1 VAKFYD
7 YVLAVWLRLA
17 ASRAAPELLE
27 ELREYLEAE
36 YQIIKLEVV
45 EESEPGGDGELAISL
60 QIQLTYDESQ
70 MDGDDPTE
78 EALGE
83 LDRELRHYIDAKY
96 RVNHLEILD
105 DALTSYLLAER
116 DEPEQRKY
124 PEPKQRDLT
133 DDEKTQL
140 RARIE
145 RGDADIYAL
154 ATEFGCSASQVAGIK
169 AAMHR

>member
-1 VAKFYD
+1 VP
-7 YVLAVWLRLA
+7 
-17 ASRAAPELLE
+17 RAAPDFLE
-27 ELREYLEAE
+27 ELQRYLETE
-36 YQIIKLEVV
+36 YQVIKLEIV
-45 EESEPGGDGELAISL
+45 EEAESNVEGELTVSSQL
-60 QIQLTYDESQ
+60 QVTFDESQ

-78 EALGE
+78 EAIGKLDGE
-83 LDRELRHYIDAKY
+83 LRAYLEAKY
-96 RVNHLEILD
+96 QVNHLEILD

-116 DEPEQRKY
+116 EEPEQRKY

-145 RGDADIYAL
+145 RGDGDIYVL

-169 AAMHR
+169 AAIHR

>member
-1 VAKFYD
+1 MSYD
-7 YVLAVWLRLA
+7 YVLAVWLRLPVA
-17 ASRAAPELLE
+17 RAAPDFLE
-27 ELREYLEAE
+27 QLREYLEAE
-36 YQIIKLEVV
+36 YQLIKLKVV
-45 EESEPGGDGELAISL
+45 DDSESGGEGEQTFSL
-60 QIQLTYDESQ
+60 QLQMTFDQSQ

-78 EALGE
+78 EAIGE
-83 LDRELRHYIDAKY
+83 LDAQLRTYLEAKY
-96 RVNHLEILD
+96 PVSHLEILD

-116 DEPEQRKY
+116 EEPEERKY

-133 DDEKTQL
+133 AEEKSRL

-145 RGDADIYAL
+145 QGDADIYAL

>member
-1 VAKFYD
+1 MR
-7 YVLAVWLRLA
+7 LAVP
-17 ASRAAPELLE
+17 RAAPDFLE
-27 ELREYLEAE
+27 ELQEYLETE
-36 YQIIKLEVV
+36 YQVIKLEIV
-45 EESEPGGDGELAISL
+45 EEAESDVEGELTVSSQL
-60 QIQLTYDESQ
+60 QLTFDEWQ

-78 EALGE
+78 EAIGE
-83 LDRELRHYIDAKY
+83 LEGKLTAYLEAKY
-96 RVNHLEILD
+96 QVSHLEILD
-105 DALTSYLLAER
+105 DALTSYLLFE
-116 DEPEQRKY
+116 EEESEQRKY

-145 RGDADIYAL
+145 RGDADIYVL